1 MSAQEVPC
9 VYQIRIELFG
19 FERGFLE
26 SYLENALDSIRRS
39 YPTVQF
45 EPHSMLSFHKI
56 IQFSS
61 TTTSSDAAAFDFFNF
76 TIRLVQSNNPPELFF
91 TCEFPQGRNF
101 FPGSQQIVSPH
112 QPLDMK
118 YTILNLNTTNGK
130 LSTPPAKYNQEKTV
144 VLHQFSLNLLK
155 ENLSFSINPF
165 NEWRQV
171 ESKHG
176 YLTFPPLPNTNL
188 APLPDYQQPAPE
200 HYQRYSN
207 NHGKMRK
214 EKAFVVPPPTSRLGS
229 WSVQNSQDWDMV
241 PYEPLGPN
249 QHNPPFQRRHF
260 QKLQPQSIQPPSR
273 FDYLDAYRKNQ
284 KNWEGNEKQPQ
295 ENLESA
301 APLQPTSTASHD
313 LIPEISAA
321 QGDQITTSSVAKG
334 NSLSTNA
341 QVHPPPPASKSDSLH
356 TPTMPR
362 PLDNNARGRK
372 SFQTIDMD
380 TTPPLS
386 SSPQYT
392 VENPRPPRVPA
403 STAAQ
408 TSEIA
413 LDFDDILSMPLT
425 PVQQTVFVGADN
437 QSVVR
442 KTPSLAPNLTSV
454 TQSLGAARVS
464 SHEEA
469 AGVRT
474 RNQSKQIPD
483 KPVEYETDAL
493 ATWLDSNAV
502 KEVYKQ
508 GDVMPSFLAAY
519 SEKLLARANTHAPP
533 DPIAQCLTPY
543 LYLQDGLYALDKT
556 AVTFHT
562 LNLLDT
568 LFEFEKASHST
579 PTKLA
584 NWFNQKIR
592 GQK

>member
-1 MSAQEVPC
+1 MSAPDVPC
-9 VYQIRIELFG
+9 DYQIRIELFG

-26 SYLENALDSIRRS
+26 SYLENALDMIRRS

-76 TIRLVQSNNPPELFF
+76 TIRLVQSSNPPELFF

-101 FPGSQQIVSPH
+101 FPGSQQILSPH

-130 LSTPPAKYNQEKTV
+130 LSTPPAKYNQEETV

-155 ENLSFSINPF
+155 ENLSFSISPF
-165 NEWRQV
+165 REWRQV

-176 YLTFPPLPNTNL
+176 YLTFPPMPNTNL

-207 NHGKMRK
+207 IHGKMRK

-229 WSVQNSQDWDMV
+229 WSVQNSQDWEMT
-241 PYEPLGPN
+241 PYEPVGPN
-249 QHNPPFQRRHF
+249 HHNPPFQRRHF

-273 FDYLDAYRKNQ
+273 FDYLDAYKKNQ

-295 ENLESA
+295 EIMESA
-301 APLQPTSTASHD
+301 APSQPTSTASHD
-313 LIPEISAA
+313 LIPESSTA
-321 QGDQITTSSVAKG
+321 QGDQITTSSVAQG
-334 NSLSTNA
+334 DNLSTNA
-341 QVHPPPPASKSDSLH
+341 QIHPPPTASTSDNLH
-356 TPTMPR
+356 TPTIPR
-362 PLDNNARGRK
+362 PLDNIMRGRK
-372 SFQTIDMD
+372 SFQVIDMD
-380 TTPPLS
+380 KTPPLAS
-386 SSPQYT
+386 SSQYT
-392 VENPRPPRVPA
+392 AENSRPPRIPA

-408 TSEIA
+408 TSESA
-413 LDFDDILSMPLT
+413 LDFDAIMEMPLT

-442 KTPSLAPNLTSV
+442 KTPSLPSDLTLV

-469 AGVRT
+469 SGVRT
-474 RNQSKQIPD
+474 RLQSKQIPD
-483 KPVEYETDAL
+483 KQGEYETDAL
-493 ATWLDSNAV
+493 ATWLDSTAV
-502 KEVYKQ
+502 KQIYKQ
-508 GDVMPSFLAAY
+508 GDVMPSFLVAY
-519 SEKLLARANTHAPP
+519 SDKLLARANTHAPP
-533 DPIAQCLTPY
+533 DSIAQCLTPY
-543 LYLQDGLYALDKT
+543 LFLQDGQYALDKT

-568 LFEFEKASHST
+568 LFEFEKASNST

-584 NWFNQKIR
+584 NWFNQKLR